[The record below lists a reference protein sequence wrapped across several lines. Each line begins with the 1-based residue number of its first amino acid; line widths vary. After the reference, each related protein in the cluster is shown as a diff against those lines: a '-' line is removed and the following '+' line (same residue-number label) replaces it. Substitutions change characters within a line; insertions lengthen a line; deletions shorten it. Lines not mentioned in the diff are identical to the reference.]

1 MLTAVGY
8 TTKESESILNNS
20 VRRRLAQIVILLGY
34 TSSATLISLFVN
46 LYSHKVTIQE
56 TYTVGAY
63 FLVVLLITRLRF
75 LKRVFDKLIED
86 IADRYLNRTG
96 ENKIHT
102 LGHFNGNI
110 LAELTVLHSLPVLK
124 KTLAE
129 SKLKDD
135 NIQILNIEHNGEHIS
150 NPTGT
155 DVINIEDKI
164 LVYGNEKNIRQIFM
178 GEEDGE
184 IFEG

>member
-1 MLTAVGY
+1 MVYAFMILTFTLLIVVEIFTVLFRLTHYPRRARFQVISMLTAVGY

-96 ENKIHT
+96 EKTKYIH
-102 LGHFNGNI
+102 
-110 LAELTVLHSLPVLK
+110 
-124 KTLAE
+124 
-129 SKLKDD
+129 
-135 NIQILNIEHNGEHIS
+135 
-150 NPTGT
+150 
-155 DVINIEDKI
+155 
-164 LVYGNEKNIRQIFM
+164 
-178 GEEDGE
+178 
-184 IFEG
+184 